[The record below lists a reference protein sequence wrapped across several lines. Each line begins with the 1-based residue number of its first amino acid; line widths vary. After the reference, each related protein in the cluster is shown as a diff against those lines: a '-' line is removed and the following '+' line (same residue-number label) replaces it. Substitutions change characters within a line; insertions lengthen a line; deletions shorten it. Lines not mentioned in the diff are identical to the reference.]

1 MLPETPKFWQARGAF
16 SRMLL
21 PFSWIYNAI
30 HCLKTKLARPYKSTL
45 PVICVGGVVAGGS
58 GKTPVVHALIK
69 LAREEMSFENPVILT
84 RGYGGVVHGPSLV
97 DPQAHNYMDVGD
109 EALLH
114 AVHAPTIVS
123 KDRAAGLRLAE
134 AMGADLVI
142 MDDGLQNSSI
152 VKTIS
157 FAVIDA
163 QYKFGNGYTLP
174 AGPLREPV
182 KCAMKKTDAV
192 ILTNGNTDIGDKT
205 SFKTA
210 LQVLSEHDMSR
221 TYTAFAGLGHPE
233 KFKTTLEQNGF
244 KIGDFKSFPDHY
256 PYKPEEIEQLIKNAG
271 TNALITTQKDLTRI
285 PGAFW
290 DAVHVLIIGVSF
302 ENATSVCNL
311 IRAKLGR

>member
-1 MLPETPKFWQARGAF
+1 MLPETPKFWQTRDPLAHA
-16 SRMLL
+16 LL
-21 PFSWIYNAI
+21 PFSWIYNLV
-30 HCLKTKLARPYKSTL
+30 HCLKTKLAKPYKSRV

-84 RGYGGVVHGPSLV
+84 RGYGGVMQGPSLV

-114 AVHAPTIVS
+114 AVHAPTIVA
-123 KDRAAGLRLAE
+123 KDRSAGLRLAE

-157 FAVIDA
+157 VAVIDA

-174 AGPLREPV
+174 AGPLREPA
-182 KCAMKKTDAV
+182 KCALKRIDAV
-192 ILTNGNTDIGDKT
+192 ILTNGDTAIDHKTIFKT
-205 SFKTA
+205 S
-210 LQVLSEHDMSR
+210 LQVLSEHDMTR

-233 KFKTTLEQNGF
+233 KFKATLEQNGF
-244 KIGDFKSFPDHY
+244 KVGDFKSFPDHY
-256 PYKPEEIEQLIKNAG
+256 PYQPEEIEQLIIHAGSNAI
-271 TNALITTQKDLTRI
+271 ITTQKDLTRI
-285 PGAFW
+285 PAALW
-290 DAVHVLIIGVSF
+290 DAVHVLKIGLSF
-302 ENATSVCNL
+302 ESPAAVCNL
-311 IRAKLGR
+311 IRARLGR